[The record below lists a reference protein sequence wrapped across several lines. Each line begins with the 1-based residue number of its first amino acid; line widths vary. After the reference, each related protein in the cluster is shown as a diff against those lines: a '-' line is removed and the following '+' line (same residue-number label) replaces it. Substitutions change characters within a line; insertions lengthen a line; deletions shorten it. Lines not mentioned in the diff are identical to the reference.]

1 MYFIYYIHCNNH
13 INYIITRFFK
23 KNATSVCDYFRS
35 FRLVVDSSELILP
48 IKLFV
53 VMCVVE
59 LSLKLF
65 RNTIVS
71 VLYLSVFEKKQFENG

>member
-1 MYFIYYIHCNNH
+1 M
-13 INYIITRFFK
+13 
-23 KNATSVCDYFRS
+23 
-35 FRLVVDSSELILP
+35 VDSSELILP